1 MSKKLIAVA
10 SAAALA
16 ISALVGIAPANAAAP
31 VVTFTTSSGATELT
45 TPGTASVPMIQNVPD
60 TNTLFDDDSA
70 TISIA
75 NTEAGD
81 IVTITTSGKVRLTT
95 AETVGSADVDVT
107 KLGTQ
112 SYTTTMTGAGPTI
125 MYANTT
131 DLVATE
137 IKWSVVRTG
146 STTSG
151 SLWIQGLAG
160 QAYAVTD
167 IVVPATLATAASS
180 EVRFKVRDVFGNQLK
195 TATITGGVKGAA
207 NTVDAVWDATNSWH
221 DATVTSNTN
230 RVFVLTVDGDNDV
243 AITDVAGFADASV
256 TSLHVV
262 NGAASATASAQ
273 VTALLAQVA
282 AQAAILAVSRLDEN
296 SVTQKKYNTLARKWN
311 AAFPSQAV
319 ALKK

>member
-1 MSKKLIAVA
+1 
-10 SAAALA
+10 
-16 ISALVGIAPANAAAP
+16 
-31 VVTFTTSSGATELT
+31 
-45 TPGTASVPMIQNVPD
+45 MIQNVPD
-60 TNTLFDDDSA
+60 TNTLDNHDSA
-70 TISIA
+70 EISIA
-75 NTEAGD
+75 NTVAGD
-81 IVTITTSGKVRLTT
+81 VVTITTSGKVRLTT

-125 MYANTT
+125 MFANTT
-131 DLVATE
+131 DEVATE
-137 IKWSVVRTG
+137 IKWSVARVG

-167 IVVPATLATAASS
+167 IVVPSALASAASS

-207 NTVDAVWDATNSWH
+207 NTVNAVWDAANSWH

-230 RVFVLTVDGDNDV
+230 RVFVLTIDGDNDLS
-243 AITDVAGFADASV
+243 ITDVAGFADESV
-256 TSLHVV
+256 TSLHIV

-273 VTALLAQVA
+273 VALLVAQLA
-282 AQAAILAVSRLDEN
+282 ALQIIKDRKVSKL
-296 SVTQKKYNTLARKWN
+296 KYNTLARKWN
-311 AAFPSQAV
+311 AAFPSQKV
-319 ALKK
+319 WVKP

>member
-10 SAAALA
+10 AAAALA
-16 ISALVGIAPANAAAP
+16 LTGLVGIAPANATAP
-31 VVTFTTSSGATELT
+31 VMTFTTSSGVTELT

-60 TNTLFDDDSA
+60 TNTLDNHDSA
-70 TISIA
+70 EISIA
-75 NTEAGD
+75 NTVAGD
-81 IVTITTSGKVRLTT
+81 VVTITTSGKVRLTT

-125 MYANTT
+125 MFANTT
-131 DLVATE
+131 DEVATE
-137 IKWSVVRTG
+137 IKWSVARVG

-167 IVVPATLATAASS
+167 IVVPSALASAASS

-207 NTVDAVWDATNSWH
+207 NTVNAVWDAANSWH

-230 RVFVLTVDGDNDV
+230 RVFVLTIDGDNDLS
-243 AITDVAGFADASV
+243 ITDVAGFADESV
-256 TSLHVV
+256 TSLHIV

-273 VTALLAQVA
+273 VALLVAQLA
-282 AQAAILAVSRLDEN
+282 ALQIIKDRKVSKL
-296 SVTQKKYNTLARKWN
+296 KYNRLARKWN
-311 AAFPSQAV
+311 AAFPSQKV
-319 ALKK
+319 WVKP